1 MEFSTINRTI
11 RHVVQV
17 ICRLWSWH
25 SVPVSKRRGPS
36 SLSLQETSVRFRHNL
51 PSLKHQQRSDR
62 MVSLRDYEIC
72 LLFLL
77 LVKFHGSGKCE
88 VILPYKGFDNIFL
101 PCAILSLDIE
111 NADPLFLNVIFVKWF
126 RNSKVA
132 FNSFCISKFRYVV
145 GISIVW

>member
-17 ICRLWSWH
+17 IADYDRDTRSQ
-25 SVPVSKRRGPS
+25 SQNEEGPS
-36 SLSLQETSVRFRHNL
+36 SPSLQETSVRFRHNL

-62 MVSLRDYEIC
+62 MVSLRDYEIY

-88 VILPYKGFDNIFL
+88 VILPYKGFDSIFL

-111 NADPLFLNVIFVKWF
+111 NTDPLFMNVIFVKM
-126 RNSKVA
+126 
-132 FNSFCISKFRYVV
+132 ISELQGCFQQFLYFK
-145 GISIVW
+145 I